1 MCFKNKQ
8 GQRLIM
14 SRRFINAS
22 GHIFRNIKVKT
33 IEHSFLVFDVV
44 YKKGDMEIIIQDENG
59 NQILYLNNPKTDK
72 YDVVLNVNHEYKLL
86 INLRKASGGY
96 RFYL

>member
-33 IEHSFLVFDVV
+33 IEHSFLVFNVI

-72 YDVVLNVNHEYKLL
+72 YDVVLSVNHEYKLL
-86 INLRKASGGY
+86 INLHKASGGY